1 MKFKGCLYEYLKYN
15 LYGGSC
21 MYNQYASFL
30 DTVFDDIIDTLKNSE
45 CSYIVSSDV
54 NGVKDINSFS
64 KADVPYSQYVDEDKN
79 LYFDF
84 ALAGISKD
92 SIELTKIGK
101 QIEIT
106 VKGSTEKDKYAYTHK
121 GIKFPKDKDISIATI
136 DITDKYD
143 AEPTVSYE
151 NGLLKLKFTI
161 KPEEKPKKLSIK

>member
-1 MKFKGCLYEYLKYN
+1 
-15 LYGGSC
+15 

-136 DITDKYD
+136 DVTDKYD

-151 NGLLKLKFTI
+151 NGLLKLKFII
-161 KPEEKPKKLSIK
+161 KPEEKPKKISIK

>member
-1 MKFKGCLYEYLKYN
+1 
-15 LYGGSC
+15 

-92 SIELTKIGK
+92 SIELTKTGK

-106 VKGSTEKDKYAYTHK
+106 VKASEEKDKYAYTHK

>member
-1 MKFKGCLYEYLKYN
+1 
-15 LYGGSC
+15 